1 MLWPPWSHG
10 GHSITDRAAIATAL
24 KAGGVIDIS
33 TTGRRSG
40 QPRRVEIVFF
50 NLDGRIYISGM
61 PGRRAWLAN
70 LTADPSL
77 TFHLKR
83 GIVADL
89 PATARVISD
98 EAERRPLLTRVCEIW
113 NRQPQ
118 TEAFVA
124 GSPLIEVLF
133 EDESLLAA

>member
-1 MLWPPWSHG
+1 MAGTSQIAAALRQG
-10 GHSITDRAAIATAL
+10 GI
-24 KAGGVIDIS
+24 IDIT

-50 NLDGRIYISGM
+50 DFDGRVYISGM

-70 LTADPSL
+70 LKADPTL

-83 GIVADL
+83 GVQADL
-89 PATARVISD
+89 PATARIISD
-98 EAERRPLLTRVCEIW
+98 EAERRPIIERVCAIW
-113 NRQPQ
+113 NRLDRV
-118 TEAFVA
+118 EAFAA

-133 EDESLLAA
+133 DDESLLAA

>member
-1 MLWPPWSHG
+1 M
-10 GHSITDRAAIATAL
+10 TDRSAIATAL

-98 EAERRPLLTRVCEIW
+98 EAERRPLLTQVCEIW

>member
-1 MLWPPWSHG
+1 VTQR
-10 GHSITDRAAIATAL
+10 TDIATAL
-24 KAGGVIDIS
+24 RAGGVIDIT
-33 TTGRRSG
+33 TTGRTSG
-40 QPRRVEIVFF
+40 QPRRIEIVFF
-50 NLDGRIYISGM
+50 NLDGRVYISGM

-70 LTADPSL
+70 LKADPRL

-83 GIVADL
+83 QVVADL

-98 EAERRPLLTRVCEIW
+98 ETERRPLLTRVCEAW

-118 TEAFVA
+118 TEAFIA
-124 GSPLIEVLF
+124 DSPLIEVLF